1 MIHYETVK
9 NWKFDD
15 IRYVYTDR
23 DVMLYALAA
32 GLGADPLDRSSL
44 DFFYEKS
51 LKVLPSFVTLAGA
64 PGLWWRDPRTG
75 ADALRVVHGEQHL
88 RFFRPMAPSGVLIA
102 RNRVESLTDK
112 GEGRGAIGVV
122 VREVF
127 DEPTGKLIARSTNVS
142 VLRGDG
148 GFSTKDGKSDAPPPP
163 LPGVPS
169 REPDATI
176 DLVCRH
182 ESALLYRLTGDL
194 NPIHADPAVARAAGF
209 AGPIMHG
216 LGTYAMACHAV
227 LRAELAYDPLRLAAM
242 AVRFTAPVYP
252 GESIHFEIWRESEAA
267 RLRLRAKVLARN
279 VTVLDNGVIEI
290 RGGST

>member
-9 NWKFDD
+9 GWKFDD
-15 IRYVYTDR
+15 VRYVYTDR

-44 DFFYEKS
+44 EFVYEKS
-51 LKVLPSFVTLAGA
+51 LKVLPTFVTLAGA

-88 RFFRPMAPSGVLIA
+88 RFFRPMAPSGALIA

-127 DEPTGKLIARSTNVS
+127 DESSGDLIARSTNVS

-148 GFSTKDGKSDAPPPP
+148 GFSVRDGKSDAPPPQ
-163 LPGVPS
+163 LPPVPT
-169 REPDATI
+169 REPEVTVDF
-176 DLVCRH
+176 VSKH

-209 AGPIMHG
+209 FGPIMHG
-216 LGTYAMACHAV
+216 LCTYAMACHAV
-227 LRAELAYDPLRLAAM
+227 LRAELAFNPSRLAAM

-252 GESIHFEIWRESEAA
+252 GESIHFEIWREPEVA

-279 VTVLDNGVIEI
+279 VTVLDNGVIETH
-290 RGGST
+290 GDPT